1 MQLFWKRWPII
12 TLSLLIALSITSM
25 GVLFY
30 TRARAIMQEQ
40 LHQRLENI
48 AASAALFINGDTLD
62 TIHTPANRTDDFF
75 IRTVQRLKSMRSLS
89 DVRFA
94 YIMRRTDDP
103 HMLMFIADADSLSS
117 ASELDMNA
125 NGVVDPDEE
134 ASQPGDLYDIA
145 DIPALLGPAFEG
157 PTSDKDITYDQ
168 WGSLMSGYAPIRRA
182 DGSVA
187 GILGIDMKADQ
198 YALLSQ
204 SAFTPIALLFVI
216 LTAVLMSGGIMVF
229 WERRKI
235 SVLNK
240 VNAERSGLLKLT
252 FHQIG
257 EPLTIM
263 KWSLETL
270 RDDTNS
276 PELKKLV
283 EDHVVCMDE
292 GLGRLN
298 SIIDTL
304 QQAEKVDLN
313 TMDYVPAP
321 TSLRTLIDNAIGE
334 WKSSADKR
342 NQTIEV
348 LMPRDIT
355 IPLDHN
361 LIALVLRQLLQNALE
376 YSPDGSGISIRVLSS
391 RKQVT
396 VSVEDQGCGIPK
408 ADMDRMFEK
417 YRRASN
423 APLHKPDGNG
433 LGLYITKGIITRAGG
448 KIWIESIE
456 GSGTKVSFTLPVST
470 HL

>member
-1 MQLFWKRWPII
+1 MIQLFWKRWPIM
-12 TLSLLIALSITSM
+12 TLSCVIAIGFVVM
-25 GVLFY
+25 GSTFY
-30 TRARAIMQEQ
+30 LRARDMMQQQ
-40 LHQRLENI
+40 LQQRLETT
-48 AASAALFINGDTLD
+48 ATAAALFVNGDRLD
-62 TIHTPANRTDDFF
+62 E
-75 IRTVQRLKSMRSLS
+75 IRTVQDKSLPVFIALVNRLKSMRTMP

-94 YIMRRTDDP
+94 YIMRKTDHPDVVT
-103 HMLMFIADADSLSS
+103 FIADADSLSTPE
-117 ASELDMNA
+117 ELDG
-125 NGVVDPDEE
+125 NGNGNGRVDPEEE
-134 ASQPGDLYDIA
+134 ASNPGDAYDIS
-145 DIPALLGPAFEG
+145 DIPAMKEAFDH
-157 PTSDKDITYDQ
+157 PVSDSAVTYDK
-168 WGSLMSGYAPIRRA
+168 WGSLISGYAPIRRS

-216 LTAVLMSGGIMVF
+216 LTGVLIAVSIIVL
-229 WERRKI
+229 WERRQI

-313 TMDYVPAP
+313 TMDYVSGP
-321 TSLRTLIDNAIGE
+321 TDLRTLIDNAIGE
-334 WKSSADKR
+334 WKSSAESRK
-342 NQTIEV
+342 QTIEV
-348 LMPRDIT
+348 LLKNDIT
-355 IPLDHN
+355 IALDHN

-376 YSPDGSGISIRVLSS
+376 YSPDGSTITVRVTSN
-391 RKQVT
+391 RRFVT
-396 VSVEDQGCGIPK
+396 ISVEDHGCGIPK
-408 ADMDRMFEK
+408 ADMDGMFEK

-423 APLHKPDGNG
+423 APTIKPDGNG
-433 LGLYITKGIITRAGG
+433 LGLYIAKGIVERAGG
-448 KIWIESIE
+448 KIWMESIE
-456 GSGTKVSFTLPVST
+456 GSGTKVSFTLPK
-470 HL
+470 